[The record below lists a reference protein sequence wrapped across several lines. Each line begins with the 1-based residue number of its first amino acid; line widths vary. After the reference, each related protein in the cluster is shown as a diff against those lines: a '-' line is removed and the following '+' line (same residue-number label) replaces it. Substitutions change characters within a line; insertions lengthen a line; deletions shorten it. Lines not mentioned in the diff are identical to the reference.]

1 LGKLSSFD
9 FNLKCSVKYSLL
21 FIIIFAIGG
30 LAYSFL
36 IPSFETTEFDPDVIE
51 DISKGITTSSTT
63 AQSNNNVEVPEEI
76 NSEVTE
82 ESIEIDDE
90 NTAQELIKFTIANT
104 SLENFTTYLII
115 GSDKRTNNSSASRG
129 YVDGQRAD
137 VIILGIINDENLEQ
151 YLLSIPRDLL
161 VKNSCT
167 QSIERINSSFS
178 KNDCGNSAENLAANI
193 QILTGLT
200 VNHFAS
206 FDFEGFEKIIDSF
219 SGIEICVDK
228 TQREGFSFELQKGCQ
243 TVEGS
248 TALNWVVSRNT
259 EVLVG
264 EKLIDKNG
272 NDVSEWELMEGVSD
286 LSRNDRQ
293 QYIILQLLNEIKNF
307 KSLGELTNF
316 ISTLEDA
323 FVIDE
328 NLSLNNAINI
338 LWNFRDSNLS
348 DINKLSIPVDPY
360 ELDDGR
366 QVLIITE
373 NFTDYAQLKGLKN
386 S

>member
-1 LGKLSSFD
+1 MDNQKRYL
-9 FNLKCSVKYSLL
+9 LL
-21 FIIIFAIGG
+21 FIVIFAIGA

-36 IPSFETTEFDPDVIE
+36 VPSFETTDFDPDVIE
-51 DISKGITTSSTT
+51 DISKGITTTSTT
-63 AQSNNNVEVPEEI
+63 SEVSNNEDTQEASNEEVIEEPI
-76 NSEVTE
+76 KIV
-82 ESIEIDDE
+82 DE
-90 NTAQELIKFTIANT
+90 NTAQELIKYTVANT

-115 GSDKRTNNSSASRG
+115 GSDERTANSSASRG

-137 VIILGIINDENLEQ
+137 VIILGIINEKNSDQ

-167 QSIERINSSFS
+167 KSIERINTTYS

-206 FDFEGFEKIIDSF
+206 FNFEGFEDIIDSF
-219 SGIEICVDK
+219 GGIEICVDK

-248 TALNWVVSRNT
+248 TALNWIVSRNT

-264 EKLIDKNG
+264 EKLVDKNG
-272 NDVSEWELMEGVSD
+272 NDISEWKKMEGVSD

-293 QYIILQLLNEIKNF
+293 QYIILQLLDEIKDF
-307 KSLGELTNF
+307 RSLGELNTF
-316 ISTLEDA
+316 ITTLEDA
-323 FVIDE
+323 FVIDK
-328 NLSLNNAINI
+328 NLSINNAVNI
-338 LWNFRDSNLS
+338 LWNFRETDLSN
-348 DINKLSIPVDPY
+348 INKLSIPVDPY

-366 QVLIITE
+366 QVLIMTE
-373 NFTDYAQLKGLKN
+373 NFTNYAESKGLKN

>member
-1 LGKLSSFD
+1 MNNQKRYL
-9 FNLKCSVKYSLL
+9 LL
-21 FIIIFAIGG
+21 FVVIFAIGA

-36 IPSFETTEFDPDVIE
+36 VPSFETTDFDPEVIE
-51 DISKGITTSSTT
+51 DISKGITTTSTT
-63 AQSNNNVEVPEEI
+63 SEISNNEDSQEI
-76 NSEVTE
+76 NNE
-82 ESIEIDDE
+82 EAVEEPIEIVDE
-90 NTAQELIKFTIANT
+90 DTAKQLIKFTVADT

-115 GSDKRTNNSSASRG
+115 GSDKRTANSSASRG

-137 VIILGIINDENLEQ
+137 VIILGIINEKNSDQ

-167 QSIERINSSFS
+167 KSIERINTTFS

-206 FDFEGFEKIIDSF
+206 FNFEGFEDIIDSF
-219 SGIEICVDK
+219 GGIEICVDK

-248 TALNWVVSRNT
+248 TALNWIVSRNT

-264 EKLIDKNG
+264 EKLVDKNG
-272 NDVSEWELMEGVSD
+272 NDISQWEKMEGVSD

-293 QYIILQLLNEIKNF
+293 QYIILQLLDEIKDF
-307 KSLGELTNF
+307 RSLGELNTF
-316 ISTLEDA
+316 ITTLEDA
-323 FVIDE
+323 FVIDK
-328 NLSLNNAINI
+328 NLSINNAVNI
-338 LWNFRDSNLS
+338 LWNFREADLSN
-348 DINKLSIPVDPY
+348 INKLSIPVDPY

-366 QVLIITE
+366 QVLIMTE
-373 NFTDYAQLKGLKN
+373 NFTNYAESKGLKN

>member
-1 LGKLSSFD
+1 MDNQKR
-9 FNLKCSVKYSLL
+9 YILL
-21 FIIIFAIGG
+21 FIVIFAIGA

-36 IPSFETTEFDPDVIE
+36 VPSFETTDFNPDVIE
-51 DISKGITTSSTT
+51 DISKGITTTSTT
-63 AQSNNNVEVPEEI
+63 SDVNNDDDTQKVSNEEVVEEP
-76 NSEVTE
+76 
-82 ESIEIDDE
+82 IEIVDE
-90 NTAQELIKFTIANT
+90 GTAQELIKFTVADT

-115 GSDKRTNNSSASRG
+115 GSDERTSNSSASRG

-137 VIILGIINDENLEQ
+137 VIILGIINEKNSDK

-161 VKNSCT
+161 IKNSCT
-167 QSIERINSSFS
+167 NSIERINSTFS

-206 FDFEGFEKIIDSF
+206 FNFEGFENIIDSF
-219 SGIEICVDK
+219 GGIEICVDE

-248 TALNWVVSRNT
+248 IALNWIVSRNT

-264 EKLIDKNG
+264 EKIVDKNG
-272 NDVSEWELMEGVSD
+272 NDISEWEKMEGVSD

-293 QYIILQLLNEIKNF
+293 QYIILQLLDEIKNF
-307 KSLGELTNF
+307 RSLGELNSF
-316 ISTLEDA
+316 IGTLEDA
-323 FVIDE
+323 FIIDE
-328 NLSLNNAINI
+328 NLSINNAVNI
-338 LWNFRDSNLS
+338 LWNFRETDLSN
-348 DINKLSIPVDPY
+348 INKLSIPASPY
-360 ELDDGR
+360 KLDDGR

-373 NFTDYAQLKGLKN
+373 NFTEYAESKGLKN

>member
-1 LGKLSSFD
+1 MDNQKRYL
-9 FNLKCSVKYSLL
+9 LL
-21 FIIIFAIGG
+21 FIVIFAIGA

-36 IPSFETTEFDPDVIE
+36 VPSFETTDFDPDVIE
-51 DISKGITTSSTT
+51 DISKGITTTSTT
-63 AQSNNNVEVPEEI
+63 SEVSNNEDTQEASNEEVIEEPI
-76 NSEVTE
+76 KIV
-82 ESIEIDDE
+82 DE
-90 NTAQELIKFTIANT
+90 NTAQGLIKYTVANT

-115 GSDKRTNNSSASRG
+115 GSDERTANSSASRG

-137 VIILGIINDENLEQ
+137 VIILGIINEANSNK

-161 VKNSCT
+161 IQNSCT
-167 QSIERINSSFS
+167 KSIERINSTYS
-178 KNDCGNSAENLAANI
+178 KNNCGNSAENLAANI

-200 VNHFAS
+200 INHFAS
-206 FDFEGFEKIIDSF
+206 FNFEGFENIIDSF
-219 SGIEICVDK
+219 GGIEICVEK

-264 EKLIDKNG
+264 EKLVDKNG
-272 NDVSEWELMEGVSD
+272 NDISEWEKMEGVSD

-293 QYIILQLLNEIKNF
+293 QYIILQLLNEIKDF
-307 KSLGELTNF
+307 SSLGELNKF
-316 ISTLEDA
+316 ITTLEDA
-323 FVIDE
+323 FIIDE
-328 NLSLNNAINI
+328 NLSINSAVNI
-338 LWNFRDSNLS
+338 LWNFRDTDLSN
-348 DINKLSIPVDPY
+348 INKLSIPVSPY

-366 QVLIITE
+366 QVLIISE
-373 NFTDYAQLKGLKN
+373 NFTKYAASKGLKN

>member
-1 LGKLSSFD
+1 MDNQKRYL
-9 FNLKCSVKYSLL
+9 LL

-30 LAYSFL
+30 FAYSFL

-51 DISKGITTSSTT
+51 DISKGITTTSTSVQT
-63 AQSNNNVEVPEEI
+63 NNNVEDPKEI
-76 NSEVTE
+76 NNEDTE
-82 ESIEIDDE
+82 ESIEIVDE

-137 VIILGIINDENLEQ
+137 VIILGIINEETLDQ

-161 VKNSCT
+161 IKNSCT
-167 QSIERINSSFS
+167 QSIERINSTFS

-206 FDFEGFEKIIDSF
+206 FNFEGFEKIIDSF
-219 SGIEICVDK
+219 DGIEICVEK

-243 TVEGS
+243 IVEGS

-264 EKLIDKNG
+264 EKVIDKNG
-272 NDVSEWELMEGVSD
+272 NDISEWEKMEGVSD

-293 QYIILQLLNEIKNF
+293 QYIILQLLAEIKNF
-307 KSLGELTNF
+307 SSLGELSNF

-328 NLSLNNAINI
+328 NLSLNNAVNI
-338 LWNFRDSNLS
+338 LWNFRESNLS
-348 DINKLSIPVDPY
+348 DINKLSIPVNPY
-360 ELDDGR
+360 ELNDGR

-373 NFTDYAQLKGLKN
+373 NFTDYAELEGLKN

>member
-1 LGKLSSFD
+1 MDNQKRYL
-9 FNLKCSVKYSLL
+9 LL
-21 FIIIFAIGG
+21 FIIIFAIGA

-51 DISKGITTSSTT
+51 DISKGITTTSTT
-63 AQSNNNVEVPEEI
+63 AQTNNNVEDPEEI

-82 ESIEIDDE
+82 ESIEIGDE

-137 VIILGIINDENLEQ
+137 VIILGIINEETLDQ

-161 VKNSCT
+161 IKNSCT
-167 QSIERINSSFS
+167 QSIERINSTFS

-206 FDFEGFEKIIDSF
+206 FNFEGFEKIIDSF
-219 SGIEICVDK
+219 DGIEICVEK

-264 EKLIDKNG
+264 EKVIDKNG
-272 NDVSEWELMEGVSD
+272 NDISEWEKMEGVSD

-293 QYIILQLLNEIKNF
+293 QYIILQLLEEIKNF
-307 KSLGELTNF
+307 RSLGELSTLIN
-316 ISTLEDA
+316 TLEDA

-328 NLSLNNAINI
+328 NLSLNNAVNI
-338 LWNFRDSNLS
+338 LWNFRESNLS
-348 DINKLSIPVDPY
+348 DINKLSIPVNPY
-360 ELDDGR
+360 ELNDGR

-373 NFTDYAQLKGLKN
+373 NFTDYAELEGLKN

>member
-1 LGKLSSFD
+1 MDNQKRYL
-9 FNLKCSVKYSLL
+9 LL
-21 FIIIFAIGG
+21 FIVIFAIGA

-36 IPSFETTEFDPDVIE
+36 VPSFETTDFDPDVIE
-51 DISKGITTSSTT
+51 DISKGITTTSTT
-63 AQSNNNVEVPEEI
+63 SEVSNNEDTLEASNEDVIEEPI
-76 NSEVTE
+76 KIV
-82 ESIEIDDE
+82 DE
-90 NTAQELIKFTIANT
+90 NTAQELIKYTVANT

-115 GSDKRTNNSSASRG
+115 GSDERTANSSASRG

-137 VIILGIINDENLEQ
+137 VIILGIINEANSEK

-167 QSIERINSSFS
+167 KSIQRINSTFS
-178 KNDCGNSAENLAANI
+178 KNNCGNSAENLAANI

-206 FDFEGFEKIIDSF
+206 FNFEGFENIIDSF
-219 SGIEICVDK
+219 GGIEICVDK

-248 TALNWVVSRNT
+248 TALNWIVSRNT

-264 EKLIDKNG
+264 EKLVDKNG
-272 NDVSEWELMEGVSD
+272 NDISEWKKMEGVSD

-307 KSLGELTNF
+307 SSLGELNKF
-316 ISTLEDA
+316 ITTLEDA
-323 FVIDE
+323 FIIDE
-328 NLSLNNAINI
+328 NLSINNAVNI
-338 LWNFRDSNLS
+338 LWNFRDTDLSN
-348 DINKLSIPVDPY
+348 INKLSIPVSPY

-366 QVLIITE
+366 QILIITE
-373 NFTDYAQLKGLKN
+373 NFTKYAESKGLKN